1 MVSFK
6 MARSIY
12 GSAHATIACPLEKAF
27 DYVGR
32 RFFENYPRWSPQIV
46 EFEPLCEGLARPG
59 ATARQVTLERGV
71 RTESTIEIS
80 AFSPPHLLEL
90 RGLTEP
96 FSSSYEFEPAPGGAT
111 NLSFTF
117 VLEQENLFMRPFER
131 LLRATLQEGAERT
144 IDNLK
149 SLLEGARAIEASRER
164 LAQFVYVASLDLQE
178 PLRKIEAF
186 SQLLENAI
194 ASSNKADMAYAR
206 EAVQSCASTARKLV
220 DDLLIYSTAI
230 IGDQKLEIID
240 LRAEID
246 AALVELAE
254 AIAETSAEIE
264 IDAPPIRIMADRS
277 QLACLLQNIV
287 SNAIKYRKPGEPP
300 RISVSATR
308 ARDKTIRLAIID
320 KGVGFREE
328 FAQSIFE
335 PFNRLP
341 SAAEYAGAGIE
352 LAICKSIADRH
363 GWPIFVKAQP
373 GEGAAFTFEI
383 PAVCEKEA
391 RALEARGA

>member
-1 MVSFK
+1 MVSFR
-6 MARSIY
+6 MARSIF
-12 GSAHATIACPLEKAF
+12 GAARATIQCPLENAF
-27 DYVGR
+27 DFVGR
-32 RFFENYPRWSPQIV
+32 RFFENYTRWSPQIV
-46 EFEPLCEGLARPG
+46 EFEPLSGGAARPG

-71 RTESTIEIS
+71 RTQSTIEIT
-80 AFSPPHLLEL
+80 ALSPPHLLEL
-90 RGLTEP
+90 RGVTEP

-131 LLRATLQEGAERT
+131 LLRSTLQEGAERT
-144 IDNLK
+144 VDNLK
-149 SLLEGARAIEASRER
+149 SLLEGAQAIEASRER

-206 EAVQSCASTARKLV
+206 EAVQSCAATARKLV

-230 IGDQKLEIID
+230 LGEQKLEILD
-240 LRAEID
+240 MRAEIE
-246 AALVELAE
+246 AALAALAE
-254 AIAETSAEIE
+254 PIADTGAEIRM
-264 IDAPPIRIMADRS
+264 DAPPLRILADRS
-277 QLACLLQNIV
+277 QFACLLQNII

-300 RISVSATR
+300 RISINATR
-308 ARDKTIRLAIID
+308 ARDKTIRLAIMD
-320 KGVGFREE
+320 KGVGFRGE

-341 SAAEYAGAGIE
+341 GAAEYAGAGIE

-363 GWPIFVKAQP
+363 GWPISVAAQP
-373 GEGAAFTFEI
+373 GEGATFMFEI

-391 RALEARGA
+391 RALEAR